1 MRIHFAKYEASPV
14 TITPTRRLMHQD
26 ERREQVLRAAAAAFA
41 RGGFAATSMDDVA
54 AEAGITRL
62 IVYRHFDS
70 KEDLYRAVLE
80 RVAERLRDEFVQGME
95 HVPGQ
100 WGYIVGSMLSAA
112 RENPDGF
119 RLLTGHSLRE
129 ARFAS
134 YYDGWW
140 AKAVEVA
147 DRMVGTTIAD
157 PVIRAWADRTI
168 VAYLVEAVQ
177 AWLQVGEAGRDP
189 EFIEQ
194 ATEGLIAMYVAWATE
209 PPTTGSARPE
219 R

>member
-1 MRIHFAKYEASPV
+1 MTVS
-14 TITPTRRLMHQD
+14 PTRRLMRQD
-26 ERREQVLRAAAAAFA
+26 ERYEQVLRAAATAFA

-80 RVAERLRDEFVQGME
+80 RVAERLRDEFVRGLE
-95 HVPGQ
+95 HVPSRRGF
-100 WGYIVGSMLSAA
+100 IVGSMLAVA

-129 ARFAS
+129 PRFAS
-134 YYDGWW
+134 YYDEWW

-147 DRMVGTTIAD
+147 DRMIGDTLAD
-157 PVIRAWADRTI
+157 PAIRSWAERTI

-177 AWLQVGEAGRDP
+177 AWLQVGAPERDA
-189 EFIEQ
+189 EFVEQ
-194 ATEGLIAMYVAWATE
+194 ATEGLLAMYLAWAS
-209 PPTTGSARPE
+209 PGPADRLRSDADG
-219 R
+219 

>member
-1 MRIHFAKYEASPV
+1 MTVA
-14 TITPTRRLMHQD
+14 PTRRLMRQD
-26 ERREQVLRAAAAAFA
+26 ERYEQVLRAAATAFA

-80 RVAERLRDEFVQGME
+80 RVAERLHDEFVRGLE
-95 HVPGQ
+95 HVPSRRGF
-100 WGYIVGSMLSAA
+100 IVGSMLAAA

-129 ARFAS
+129 PQFAS
-134 YYDGWW
+134 YYDEWW

-147 DRMVGTTIAD
+147 DRMIGDTLAD
-157 PVIRAWADRTI
+157 PAIRSWAERTI

-177 AWLQVGEAGRDP
+177 AWLQVGEPERDA
-189 EFIEQ
+189 EFVEQ
-194 ATEGLIAMYVAWATE
+194 ATEGLLAMYLAWASPAPAD
-209 PPTTGSARPE
+209 PPGSDADG
-219 R
+219 